1 MFILKNEIKK
11 KKFVLN
17 SFYSVANSIEPAQNL
32 PVWLHTGERRWR
44 EHAAVLQVEL
54 EVHRSEK
61 SKIKNLSVNILSLL
75 KLTELD
81 SSSIF

>member
-1 MFILKNEIKK
+1 MKLRKK
-11 KKFVLN
+11 QFVLN

-61 SKIKNLSVNILSLL
+61 SKIEHLSVNILSLL